1 MVQRCYSG
9 ATYLISVQF
18 FLHDIDHPQWKGTS
32 NHFRHLLF
40 FNLLGATHMRSPLD
54 NSCEKS
60 DASDKEPSSIISVAY
75 LYETNRSAADLQQIC
90 FGKKGSSAD

>member
-1 MVQRCYSG
+1 
-9 ATYLISVQF
+9 
-18 FLHDIDHPQWKGTS
+18 
-32 NHFRHLLF
+32 
-40 FNLLGATHMRSPLD
+40 MRSPLD